1 MKIVVVALQSLSANG
16 LCAKA
21 VIYELMRRGHEITW
35 VCNREIDSS
44 ANLLPVAY
52 VRIKPRCIDRL
63 LARFEGNRVA
73 TRIAIA
79 VNRVSMFRALR
90 SWPLIS
96 KRYSK
101 RVSRAVAAASLEAD
115 VVIGVYTQIDAII
128 ASHEAKKGNPRLRF
142 IAWYLDSF
150 TGGHGPR
157 FLDAEEIERRGKRW
171 NRQLLENADVVVAME
186 SSKRFHEQHCCDEPW
201 FGKLCFLDLPLLDIN
216 KTFDLQANVES
227 SKTKVIVYAG
237 TLPEG
242 IRSPEFFV
250 NVLSFIPNESLRV
263 VFVGDESNRSL
274 IEACARD
281 RRIKVRGRVSHDEV
295 LRLLSSADYLLT
307 LGNRLANMTPSKI
320 FEYMAFRKPI
330 IATYPIDSEPS
341 LPYLERYGDALMLN
355 ERGDPSLA
363 AAQLVGFL
371 NADHEPITF
380 DELKSRFWNNTPSAF
395 CDLVETI
402 GGEED
407 GR

>member
-1 MKIVVVALQSLSANG
+1 MKIVVVVLQSLSANG

-21 VIYELMRRGHEITW
+21 VIDELAKRGHDVVW
-35 VCNREIDSS
+35 VCNREITDSGDLPS
-44 ANLLPVAY
+44 AYY
-52 VRIKPRCIDRL
+52 VRIKPRCIDNL
-63 LARFEGNRVA
+63 LARFEGNRLA
-73 TRIAIA
+73 TKIAIA
-79 VNRVSMFRALR
+79 VNRVGMLRALR

-101 RVSRAVAAASLEAD
+101 RASRAVAAASFDAD
-115 VVIGVYTQIDAII
+115 VVIGAYTQIDAII

-157 FLDAEEIERRGKRW
+157 FLDAEEIEQRGKRW

-186 SSKRFHEQHCCDEPW
+186 SSRRFHEEHCCDEPW
-201 FGKLCFLDLPLLDIN
+201 FDKLRFLDLPLLDIN
-216 KTFDLQANVES
+216 ETLELRSSAES
-227 SKTKVIVYAG
+227 SKTKFIVYAG

-242 IRSPEFFV
+242 IRSPEFFIK
-250 NVLSFIPNESLRV
+250 VLSFIPDESIRV
-263 VFVGDESNRSL
+263 LFVGDETNHAL
-274 IEACARD
+274 IEACRKD
-281 RRIKVRGRVSHDEV
+281 GRIEMRGRVPHEEV
-295 LRLLSSADYLLT
+295 SRIFLSADYLLT

-320 FEYMAFRKPI
+320 FEYMAYRKPI

-341 LPYLERYGDALMLN
+341 LPYLERYGDALMLD
-355 ERGDPSLA
+355 ERGDPSEA
-363 AAQLVGFL
+363 AAQLVGYL
-371 NADHEPITF
+371 DADHEPISF
-380 DELKSRFWNNTPSAF
+380 DELKTRFFNNTPSAF

-402 GGEED
+402 GGED